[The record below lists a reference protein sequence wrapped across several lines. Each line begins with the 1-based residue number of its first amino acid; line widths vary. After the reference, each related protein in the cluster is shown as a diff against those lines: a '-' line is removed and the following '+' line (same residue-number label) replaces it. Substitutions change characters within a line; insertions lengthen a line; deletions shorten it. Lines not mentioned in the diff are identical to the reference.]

1 VRRQAAAVVLR
12 THLSRCAFSAV
23 LALSSSLHSPSRM
36 RTRWFNKIICC
47 CSSCCESSGICW
59 QFLSAADILRTERPK
74 HERAEVT
81 GQCDLFDSLSVAN
94 VGCSAENAMLG
105 VEGIDVG
112 KQTDKSPVP
121 TSVPAIQLAG
131 SSIRIN
137 SSELC
142 TAGGGVTLGTHGTV

>member
-1 VRRQAAAVVLR
+1 MRRQAAAVVLR

-47 CSSCCESSGICW
+47 CSCCCESSGICW

-81 GQCDLFDSLSVAN
+81 SQCDLFYSLSVAN
-94 VGCSAENAMLG
+94 VGCSAENAILG

-112 KQTDKSPVP
+112 NRVTRAQCPSAHFCASDSLLWEFNTDK
-121 TSVPAIQLAG
+121 
-131 SSIRIN
+131 RF
-137 SSELC
+137 
-142 TAGGGVTLGTHGTV
+142 